1 MRKVNMSE
9 KISWAVPAYNH
20 NKKNNDWFWALGIV
34 VIAGCAIAIIAK
46 NYFFS
51 VVIILGGIMMAYFA
65 HKEPETFY
73 YELDKDGLKIKDRLY
88 PYKSIKAFWVTED
101 SRPTLFIKSDR
112 VFLPIIP
119 ISLNQNISSEVKEVL
134 FAYEIPEEEMKEHPA
149 EKIMDFL
156 GY

>member
-1 MRKVNMSE
+1 VS
-9 KISWAVPAYNH
+9 
-20 NKKNNDWFWALGIV
+20 KN
-34 VIAGCAIAIIAK
+34 
-46 NYFFS
+46 
-51 VVIILGGIMMAYFA
+51 
-65 HKEPETFY
+65 T
-73 YELDKDGLKIKDRLY
+73 IK
-88 PYKSIKAFWVTED
+88 
-101 SRPTLFIKSDR
+101 PTLFIKSDR